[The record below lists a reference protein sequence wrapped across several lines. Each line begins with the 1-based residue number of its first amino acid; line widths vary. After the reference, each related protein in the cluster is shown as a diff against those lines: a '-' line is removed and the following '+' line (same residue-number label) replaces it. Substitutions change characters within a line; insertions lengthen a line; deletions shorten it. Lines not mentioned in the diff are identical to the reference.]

1 MQIILGSGS
10 PRRKE
15 LLHQL
20 LDSFTIIT
28 SDCEEKTEFHSP
40 DQYVVELSRQKAC
53 NVCEKIKNTS
63 CPKEDY
69 LVIGSDTIV
78 YHEGN
83 VLGKPRSSEHA
94 QKMISSLSGKTH
106 QVYTGV
112 TLLHYNKNNELLQ
125 QVQFHACTD
134 VSVAALS
141 DSEIHSY
148 IRTSEPY
155 DKAGGYAVQ
164 GLFAKHISEIKGDY
178 FNVVGLPLHA
188 LYETLKEHF
197 PSALQ

>member
-20 LDSFTIIT
+20 LDTFSIIT

-40 DQYVVELSRQKAC
+40 DQYVVELSHQKAC

-78 YHEGN
+78 YLTRFIPALHFCITIRIMSCFSRYSFM
-83 VLGKPRSSEHA
+83 LA
-94 QKMISSLSGKTH
+94 QMSL
-106 QVYTGV
+106 
-112 TLLHYNKNNELLQ
+112 
-125 QVQFHACTD
+125 
-134 VSVAALS
+134 
-141 DSEIHSY
+141 
-148 IRTSEPY
+148 
-155 DKAGGYAVQ
+155 
-164 GLFAKHISEIKGDY
+164 
-178 FNVVGLPLHA
+178 LPLCQ
-188 LYETLKEHF
+188 TLRFVPISQQANPMTK
-197 PSALQ
+197 PVVMQSKDYLPNISLKSKAIISM